1 MTLQPT
7 ALSTEEKGLK
17 KIVSFDDSFNNSETK
32 GDIENRKLEKT
43 SLAFTP
49 HKCSA
54 SISWDIWS
62 LGLVMGQLILGQSMI
77 YLPNFENASDAH
89 LKNLYHYDEETLQV
103 RNELKFLKL

>member
-1 MTLQPT
+1 MTISKFEGENNWKLTDLGKITPFGSPMRGTLRTGAPPESVSECT

-62 LGLVMGQLILGQSMI
+62 LGL
-77 YLPNFENASDAH
+77 
-89 LKNLYHYDEETLQV
+89 
-103 RNELKFLKL
+103 